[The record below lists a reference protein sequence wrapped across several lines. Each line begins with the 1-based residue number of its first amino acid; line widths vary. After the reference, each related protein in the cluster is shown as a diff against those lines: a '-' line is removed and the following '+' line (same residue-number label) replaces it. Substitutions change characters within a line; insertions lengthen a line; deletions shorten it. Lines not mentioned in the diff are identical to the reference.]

1 MSLRAKSVLGAKNE
15 EKNPEL
21 KKLDFWV
28 IIAKGLAPNEQKCIH
43 ASSAENIIEIDESPI
58 QWTAIRYIYFVL
70 LLRASSIIVKIEHA
84 KALPPV
90 ATLFISIIFRRL
102 RCRQGPLQHKGP
114 ENQITSIY
122 KMIQIGD
129 SIGNKRSFETRC
141 YQLNWMKKVQG
152 AQESALSI
160 CKECPKC
167 YQRSAVYED
176 NLEGLMGQYL
186 SNCAP
191 SPPLTQKMDNK
202 LMLSMLKL
210 MLVRGGVGV

>member
-1 MSLRAKSVLGAKNE
+1 MRK
-15 EKNPEL
+15 KNPEL

-28 IIAKGLAPNEQKCIH
+28 IIAKGLAPYEQKCIH
-43 ASSAENIIEIDESPI
+43 ASRAEWTSLKLTNHR
-58 QWTAIRYIYFVL
+58 WTAIRYIYFVL

-84 KALPPV
+84 KALRPV

-114 ENQITSIY
+114 ENQIFRKSARNSWRASIY

-141 YQLNWMKKVQG
+141 YQLNWIKKVQD

-160 CKECPKC
+160 SKNV
-167 YQRSAVYED
+167 RSVISAVLFMKIIWKD
-176 NLEGLMGQYL
+176 WWV
-186 SNCAP
+186 SI
-191 SPPLTQKMDNK
+191 
-202 LMLSMLKL
+202 
-210 MLVRGGVGV
+210 

>member
-1 MSLRAKSVLGAKNE
+1 MRK
-15 EKNPEL
+15 KNPEQ
-21 KKLDFWV
+21 KKLNFWV
-28 IIAKGLAPNEQKCIH
+28 TIAKGLAPNEQKCIH
-43 ASSAENIIEIDESPI
+43 ASSAENIIEIDESQI

-84 KALPPV
+84 KALRPV

-114 ENQITSIY
+114 ENQIFRKSARNSWRASIY

-129 SIGNKRSFETRC
+129 SIGNKRSYETRC

-152 AQESALSI
+152 AQQSALSI
-160 CKECPKC
+160 CNECAKC

-186 SNCAP
+186 SNCAS

-202 LMLSMLKL
+202 FMLSMLKL

>member
-1 MSLRAKSVLGAKNE
+1 MSLRARSVLGAKNE
-15 EKNPEL
+15 EKNPEQ
-21 KKLDFWV
+21 KKLNFWV
-28 IIAKGLAPNEQKCIH
+28 TIAKGLAPNEQKCIH
-43 ASSAENIIEIDESPI
+43 ASSAENIIEIDESQI

-84 KALPPV
+84 KALRPV

-114 ENQITSIY
+114 ENQIFRKSARNSWRASIY
-122 KMIQIGD
+122 KMIQ
-129 SIGNKRSFETRC
+129 
-141 YQLNWMKKVQG
+141 QLRP
-152 AQESALSI
+152 L
-160 CKECPKC
+160 
-167 YQRSAVYED
+167 
-176 NLEGLMGQYL
+176 
-186 SNCAP
+186 P